1 MKKKTVNNQNLIRV
15 IRLLR
20 HAWPM
25 TRQEIAADLGLS
37 MPTALGIIEDLISRG
52 VIEEAGENASTGGR
66 RAKLFKIR
74 EETAYGIGIQITRQ
88 HVRFALVNLAGEVK
102 EYERFRHPFRDETLW
117 YRTMGERLK
126 AFLDGTGMDQK
137 QILGAGISFPGIIDK
152 DADMILHSHV
162 FDLRN
167 VSLDRFHRYIP
178 FPLVVENDANCA
190 CFAEQDKDKESF
202 LYISLNESVGGAL
215 MLGRSLLGGSN
226 WTAGE
231 AGHVILYP
239 QGKVCY
245 CGKKGCADAYLNT
258 GVLIRDSGEGKEET
272 LEDFFRK
279 LDDQDPAAVSTW
291 SAYLDDLAILCSNM
305 RMILDMDIVLGGDV
319 GACMDPWI
327 EDLSMRMEPLDLFS
341 RDVDYVSACRCK
353 KHIFAVGA
361 ALTAID
367 YFDEHILGPAGD

>member
-1 MKKKTVNNQNLIRV
+1 MRV
-15 IRLLR
+15 VRLLR
-20 HAWPM
+20 HARPM

-66 RAKLFKIR
+66 RAKLFAVR
-74 EETAYGIGIQITRQ
+74 EEAAFGIGIQITRQ
-88 HVRFALVNLAGEVK
+88 HVRFALVSPGGEVK

-117 YRTMGERLK
+117 YRTLGERLA
-126 AFLDGTGMDQK
+126 AFVEGSGLDERL
-137 QILGAGISFPGIIDK
+137 ILGAGVSFPGIIDQE
-152 DADMILHSHV
+152 ADVILHSHV
-162 FDLRN
+162 FDLRH

-178 FPLVVENDANCA
+178 FPLIVINDANCA
-190 CFAEQDKDKESF
+190 CFAEQDKDRDSF

-215 MLGRSLLGGSN
+215 MIGRSLLAGNS

-231 AGHVILYP
+231 VGHVILYP

-258 GVLIRDSGEGKEET
+258 GVLIHENGDGPEET
-272 LEDFFRK
+272 LEDFFGRLK
-279 LDDQDPAAVSTW
+279 DKDSEAVEIW
-291 SAYLDDLAILCSNM
+291 NRYLDDLAVLCSNM

-341 RDVDYVSACRCK
+341 RDVDYVSACQCK

-361 ALTAID
+361 ALSAID
-367 YFDEHILGPAGD
+367 HFDERILNLDRN